1 MPFVCHFFTQYTI
14 TDDFQQ
20 IYRGKGLLS
29 SEEDF
34 EKDMLISREQENIK
48 TVPANSQGTFMS

>member
-20 IYRGKGLLS
+20 IHHGKGLLS
-29 SEEDF
+29 SEADF
-34 EKDMLISREQENIK
+34 GKDMLISREKENIK